1 MIKGAAIFAAGSG
14 LGLVVGGVWGLLMGF
29 SVADRVN
36 LTRSMQS
43 AATETITVDAEAAE

>member
-14 LGLVVGGVWGLLMGF
+14 IGLVMGGVWGLLMGF

-36 LTRSMQS
+36 LTRAMQS
-43 AATETITVDAEAAE
+43 ANTETVAVEAEAAE